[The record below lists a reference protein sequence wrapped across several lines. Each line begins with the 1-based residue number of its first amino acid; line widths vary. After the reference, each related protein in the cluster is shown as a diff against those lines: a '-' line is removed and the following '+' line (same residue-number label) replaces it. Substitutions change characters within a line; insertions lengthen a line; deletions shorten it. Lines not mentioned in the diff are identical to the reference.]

1 MTPKMVINKKYNM
14 MYIAPESIV
23 FTMVSII
30 SNSVMFIILELFQVH
45 LIFYLYNHQ
54 TQPENLCESV
64 HNNVF

>member
-30 SNSVMFIILELFQVH
+30 SNSVMFIILELFQAH

-54 TQPENLCESV
+54 TQPKNLCESV